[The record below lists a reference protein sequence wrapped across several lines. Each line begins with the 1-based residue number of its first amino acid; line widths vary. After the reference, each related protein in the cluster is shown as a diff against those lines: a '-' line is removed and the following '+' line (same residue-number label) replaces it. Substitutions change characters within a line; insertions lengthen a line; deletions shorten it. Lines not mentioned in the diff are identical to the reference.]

1 MNKIGTVVILV
12 GVFSLLAVTTYAQSS
27 SSALSAIRSNL
38 LAGKVFK
45 AKLENKFIDPTTK
58 DTVHTSG
65 EIWIGKNEYKIHMN
79 DRYIV
84 VDGRV
89 SRVYSA
95 QKNQVIISKY
105 DPSEDDYAP
114 SHFLS
119 GTQKEYLVRQQDG
132 PNGDYH
138 VILFSKDPF
147 SLFKQVD
154 IMVNKNDETPLWV
167 KSVDQTGNIT
177 ISRFHDGEYVMGKSE
192 MFELKYP
199 PDAHVV
205 DLRKE

>member
-1 MNKIGTVVILV
+1 MIKIGIAVVLV
-12 GVFSLLAVTTYAQSS
+12 GILDLLAVSAHAQNSS
-27 SSALSAIRSNL
+27 PALSAIKSNL

-45 AKLENKFIDPTTK
+45 ARLENKFIDPTTK

-65 EIWIGKNEYKIHMN
+65 LIWIGKNEYKIQMN
-79 DRYIV
+79 DRDIV

-95 QKNQVIISKY
+95 QKNQVIISNY

-114 SHFLS
+114 SHFLA
-119 GTQKEYLVRQQDG
+119 GTQKEYLVRQQKG
-132 PNGDYH
+132 PNSDSH
-138 VILFSKDPF
+138 VVLFSKDPF
-147 SLFKQVD
+147 SLFKEVD
-154 IMVNKNDETPLWV
+154 IMVDEKNDIPLWV
-167 KSVDQTGNIT
+167 KSIDQTGNIT
-177 ISRFHDGEYVMGKSE
+177 ISQFYNGQYVIGTTE

-199 PDAHVV
+199 ADAHVV